1 MRDGFIELI
10 HIIAGQKGFRK
21 IIQEVFMEN
30 SIALLSATAVS
41 LGFIHTILGPDH
53 YLPFI
58 VLSEARK
65 WTLRKTMLI
74 TFLCGLGHVL
84 SSVVIGFIGIA
95 IGISVNRLVSVESF
109 RGNIAGWLFIAFG
122 LVYMIIS
129 IRNLY
134 RRQKHSHPH
143 FHPGTGSH
151 VHEHN
156 HFSGHAHV
164 HDSAT
169 ARTTP
174 WILFLIFVF
183 GPCEPLIPVL
193 MYPAAENNIHG
204 TVVVALLFSIVT
216 IATMMGVV
224 LAFKLGFSKINLKP
238 VERYTNVIAGAM
250 ILLSGVAIQFLGL

>member
-1 MRDGFIELI
+1 MD
-10 HIIAGQKGFRK
+10 
-21 IIQEVFMEN
+21 N

-58 VLSEARK
+58 VLSEAKK
-65 WTLRKTMLI
+65 WTTKKTMLI

-84 SSVVIGFIGIA
+84 SSVVIGLIGIA
-95 IGISVNRLVSVESF
+95 VGISVNKLVTVESF
-109 RGNIAGWLFIAFG
+109 RGNIAAWLFIAFG

-134 RRQKHSHPH
+134 RKKKHTHSHYHLGGDKHSHDH
-143 FHPGTGSH
+143 NHIEGHLH
-151 VHEHN
+151 VHESDAAN
-156 HFSGHAHV
+156 
-164 HDSAT
+164 
-169 ARTTP
+169 TTP

-193 MYPAAENNIHG
+193 MYPAAENNIPG
-204 TVVVALLFSIVT
+204 VIVVSLLFSVVT
-216 IATMMGVV
+216 IATMMGIV

-238 VERYTNVIAGAM
+238 VEKYSNLIAGAM
-250 ILLSGVAIQFLGL
+250 IFLSGIAIQFLGL